1 MGRFR
6 EPEKVARHRSARC
19 AQHDHA
25 DALNYRP
32 SRGGPVVRACSPAL
46 CDQGSPQVM
55 RRCGI
60 TSGAGSPG
68 RRQGRRMPIRPHRS
82 GSASA
87 RAASDFTSARA
98 SSCPKR
104 RVSSRVAE
112 CWPRT
117 RIVRSGDWRDLE
129 PGRCDLV
136 LSVLYDRIIGSA
148 LIDATET
155 IIALTARPSPAAA
168 MTTPFVCGTS
178 PPGPLLPSP
187 GTPPRCFRLRSAPLA
202 RPLPAAAST
211 APSGRGMSLP
221 GQVPP
226 PSPAP
231 PVCYRLRSVPMARPS
246 PAAASTTLS
255 GCGTSPPDPAPP
267 PLRRCRRDFGCVQSL
282 RQTLASGD
290 DKTRRPG
297 SSPAPLRVLPDNAAR
312 RCTITPRQEPTQQ
325 VDRREGLRT
334 AAPRPSLALQRGHC
348 TSPTWTANGSRRSLS
363 RTVTRASVHTRVPE
377 QGALPQLPTALWAGG
392 LAARTRWLG
401 RPHREPGLVIG
412 TWHMPENSSSAGMA
426 RHQCALQ

>member
-1 MGRFR
+1 
-6 EPEKVARHRSARC
+6 
-19 AQHDHA
+19 
-25 DALNYRP
+25 
-32 SRGGPVVRACSPAL
+32 
-46 CDQGSPQVM
+46 
-55 RRCGI
+55 
-60 TSGAGSPG
+60 
-68 RRQGRRMPIRPHRS
+68 MPKRPHRS
-82 GSASA
+82 GSVSA

-211 APSGRGMSLP
+211 
-221 GQVPP
+221 
-226 PSPAP
+226 
-231 PVCYRLRSVPMARPS
+231 
-246 PAAASTTLS
+246 TLS

-334 AAPRPSLALQRGHC
+334 AAPRPSLALQCGHC